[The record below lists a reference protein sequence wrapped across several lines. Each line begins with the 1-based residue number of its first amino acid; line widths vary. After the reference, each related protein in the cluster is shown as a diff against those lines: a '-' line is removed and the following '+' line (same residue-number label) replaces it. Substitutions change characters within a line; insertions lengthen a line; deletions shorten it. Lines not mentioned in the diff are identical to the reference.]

1 MVLQVRSVICVN
13 VEEGS
18 SKEGRKEYYMLWK
31 LLNMICFDNKV
42 LQKSIVQVLGL
53 VCIII
58 ICKCFYSV

>member
-42 LQKSIVQVLGL
+42 LQKSIVKVLG
-53 VCIII
+53 
-58 ICKCFYSV
+58 